1 MRKALDALKVEIL
14 TSSSEIVRNSDETC
28 CAICID
34 NFEAKDVVR
43 HLTCCHLYHKKCIDP
58 WLMEKGTCPQCKVDI
73 LKQLGLRDS
82 EEIAR
87 GPSEVGKSS
96 CSWPRQPVYQKQA
109 QRQVFWLKI

>member
-14 TSSSEIVRNSDETC
+14 TSSSEIVKNSDETC

-58 WLMEKGTCPQCKVDI
+58 RLMEKGTCPQCKVDI

-87 GPSEVGKSS
+87 GPSEVKSETFKQGKQIIFYS
-96 CSWPRQPVYQKQA
+96 
-109 QRQVFWLKI
+109 FEFG

>member
-43 HLTCCHLYHKKCIDP
+43 YLTYCHLYHKKCIDP

-87 GPSEVGKSS
+87 GPSEVGKRPFSLL
-96 CSWPRQPVYQKQA
+96 
-109 QRQVFWLKI
+109 WLTG